1 MIRVPAASRV
11 LLWGDDDDPPL
22 ARVARVLA
30 RRGAETLRIDSRTD
44 IEYVLELGPYPK
56 GHLIVAEQEIPVT
69 SLCGIYLRPT
79 AASSPARRA
88 AGVALSVLAG
98 GLTIP
103 VVNRPT
109 AGRSNGSKPFQ
120 LRLLAQAGL
129 RVPDTIV
136 TTCPTVAA
144 EFAARHERVVYK
156 SISGIRSIVGLL
168 DPNDRGRL
176 DLVSNSPVQFQRWIP
191 GTDVRVHVV
200 GARWFATTVR
210 SEAIDYRYPSSGGE
224 VELAPAELPDELGQ
238 RLVTF
243 TRSLGLL
250 VAGADLR
257 RTPSGEWF
265 VFEVNP
271 SPGFSFYEDATG
283 QPIAAAIADLLMPT
297 TASEPAT

>member
-103 VVNRPT
+103 VVNRPLIT
-109 AGRSNGSKPFQ
+109 HLIANLKRHGVDHVV
-120 LRLLAQAGL
+120 LAASASDKRIEEALGDGAGL
-129 RVPDTIV
+129 GVRLSYSYETEPLGSGLAVKGSHLRDPRTGG
-136 TTCPTVAA
+136 T
-144 EFAARHERVVYK
+144 AARATRVWALADSAAV
-156 SISGIRSIVGLL
+156 SDALSTAFFVMSDTEIAAFCAAHPEAGAAITMPGDSLALHGSLRSA
-168 DPNDRGRL
+168 P
-176 DLVSNSPVQFQRWIP
+176 
-191 GTDVRVHVV
+191 
-200 GARWFATTVR
+200 
-210 SEAIDYRYPSSGGE
+210 
-224 VELAPAELPDELGQ
+224 LAPNA
-238 RLVTF
+238 V
-243 TRSLGLL
+243 
-250 VAGADLR
+250 
-257 RTPSGEWF
+257 
-265 VFEVNP
+265 
-271 SPGFSFYEDATG
+271 
-283 QPIAAAIADLLMPT
+283 
-297 TASEPAT
+297 